1 MNKFSRIVNISRR
14 RAREGHLG
22 LWRQLVEM
30 AALRTLHGL
39 GPGYYHLA
47 GFWRRDLTWRDKT
60 SQLTE
65 REFQRRIGRL
75 NPAPY
80 RKLSHNKLPEK
91 AILSLFAIPTPR
103 FLGRLHARAGL
114 DAAGRSLRNASD
126 LVRLARE
133 RQAVRLVFKPP
144 EGMHGKGVHIPEIA
158 HGPTMTFREP
168 GGCDAQSVQAY
179 CADRLE
185 LDKGGDFL
193 VEEYFEQHPVLS
205 ALNPAS
211 VNTVRIWVLD
221 QGSRGHQVLLAF
233 LRIGRGGRV
242 VDNIHSGGIAAPI
255 AMDTGRL
262 GAARE
267 VEPDFDLHPRHPEH
281 GAQIE
286 GIELPYWSDV
296 QQLAQRALSVF
307 PQLRF
312 AGLDV
317 AIGPSGPVVLELNLH
332 AERTA
337 QAITDCP
344 TRRLLKAEG

>member
-1 MNKFSRIVNISRR
+1 MNRLSRIINTSRR

-22 LWRQLVEM
+22 LWRQLGEM
-30 AALRTLHGL
+30 AALYALHGL

-65 REFQRRIGRL
+65 PEFQRRIGRL
-75 NPAPY
+75 NPDPY
-80 RKLSHNKLPEK
+80 RKLSHNKLAEK

-103 FLGRLHARAGL
+103 FLGRLHARVGL
-114 DAAGRSLRNASD
+114 DASGRPLRNAFD
-126 LVRLARE
+126 LARLARE
-133 RQAVRLVFKPP
+133 QQVARLVFKPP
-144 EGMHGKGVHIPEIA
+144 EGMHGKGVYIPEIE
-158 HGPTMTFREP
+158 HGPTMTFRDP
-168 GGCDAQSVQAY
+168 GGSDARSVQAY
-179 CADRLE
+179 CAETLE

-205 ALNPAS
+205 ALNPTS

-221 QGSRGHQVLLAF
+221 RGSKGHQVLLAF

-255 AMDTGRL
+255 DMDTGRL

-267 VEPDFDLHPRHPEH
+267 IEPDFDLYPRHPEH

-296 QQLAQRALSVF
+296 PQLAQHALSVF
-307 PQLRF
+307 PELRF

-317 AIGPSGPVVLELNLH
+317 AIGPSGPVVLELNVH

-337 QAITDCP
+337 QAVADCP
-344 TRRLLKAEG
+344 SKLLLKTE